1 MIRNFKM
8 KVSMVEFLYEKQG
21 QNLSKM
27 LELADNDEKIREEVI
42 NMFIFSIPPSKELL
56 LKIQS

>member
-1 MIRNFKM
+1 M
-8 KVSMVEFLYEKQG
+8 KVSMVEFLFENKG

-27 LELADNDEKIREEVI
+27 FELADTDDKIREEVI
-42 NMFIFSIPPSKELL
+42 NMFLFSIPPSKELL